1 MGEVPGLC
9 AAIACCGAGLGDYFL
24 FFIGLGPALETPGH
38 LEGRFGLGPALETE
52 NGRLGFE
59 FRFGLDPAWDGR
71 PKFHFHE
78 YPPPL
83 GDHVECVGPLL
94 WLL

>member
-1 MGEVPGLC
+1 V
-9 AAIACCGAGLGDYFL
+9 GDL
-24 FFIGLGPALETPGH
+24 VLLVIGLGPAFEIPGR
-38 LEGRFGLGPALETE
+38 LEGLFGLGPAFETE
-52 NGRLGFE
+52 NGRFDFE
-59 FRFGLDPAWDGR
+59 WRFDLDPAWDGR